1 MGRKPY
7 QHIGEFQ
14 GWLNMLRISNSP
26 TVVSNA
32 MVGLAFVIQG
42 HAAFWSERI
51 TPPALQMLV
60 PLTLIVV
67 VLLLLYF
74 AGMVLGDAF
83 DVERDTIQRPDR
95 SIPSGIITSRQAWS
109 AGFFMVGLAILV
121 AFGISITAGISTS
134 CLALSVLL
142 YTYLHHARFLAIPLM
157 GLCRGLT
164 IIVAVSAFSS
174 DYFSQSVWWYVG
186 ALFLYTAILT
196 FIGTY
201 ENNSTK
207 KTSGAI
213 VLMVFPLG
221 IAALAQGSPS
231 PIVIGIAVAFCAWMM
246 FAWKNFRKAEEGSKH
261 GMHTLLS
268 GFALLDCVC
277 IASLGEYHIMVIP
290 ALCFVLTVA
299 AHRKILGT

>member
-7 QHIGEFQ
+7 QHVSEFQ

-32 MVGLAFVIQG
+32 MVGLAFVIQA
-42 HAAFWSERI
+42 HTEFWSERI

-74 AGMVLGDAF
+74 AGMVLGDAY

-95 SIPSGIITSRQAWS
+95 SIPSGIITSGQAWS
-109 AGFFMVGLAILV
+109 AGYFMVGLAILV

-142 YTYLHHARFLAIPLM
+142 YTYLHHTKLLAIPLM

-186 ALFLYTAILT
+186 ALSMYTAILT

-201 ENNSTK
+201 ENYSTK
-207 KTSGAI
+207 KTSGTI

-231 PIVIGIAVAFCAWMM
+231 PIAIGATIVFCAWMVY
-246 FAWKNFRKAEEGSKH
+246 AWKNFRKAEEGSMH

-290 ALCFVLTVA
+290 AFCFVLTVA